1 MWLGAQLR
9 VILNTKDRPP
19 TLWVQKP
26 VTTHGWGMQRNRII
40 YTALFSIVLS
50 DTAFAADQDR
60 KADTD
65 RHSGKTAAGHVAHKS
80 VETHAKDVEQIRVRG
95 HLAST
100 VASSAT
106 KSNTPLI
113 ETAQSVTVI
122 TRDEM
127 DARGVLTLNQAVRYA
142 AGVTADTR
150 GGEGTRYDLFDLR
163 GFTVPTFLDGLK
175 FQDSPTG
182 FAVAQTDTFRLDRVE
197 ILKGPAS
204 ALYGQSSPGGLTA
217 MSSKL
222 PTDQRFYGGVNATGG
237 MFDLYR
243 VDADVGGFATDD
255 GMVRYRVYGTIN
267 GQHTQLSRT
276 GSRRFSI
283 SPSFTF
289 GGDGPTTL
297 TLLGNYQYDPENG
310 SYGGVPLIG
319 SLKRASYGYLPRNFY
334 DGDVSA
340 EKFNRRQGA
349 ITYILNHRFNDDWSF
364 STRGR
369 YDDIRTVYRS
379 VYDNGYY
386 DSDDGTSGQMLS
398 RSAYG
403 TQEHTYNLAFDS
415 QFKGKVRT
423 GPLRH
428 ALMFGFD
435 YMQQKANDTEAYGD
449 APDLDVLHPDYHMAI
464 ADLTPYLRYVTK
476 SHQIGA
482 YGQDEIRWKRLIL
495 TGSIRNDWYRSNQTE
510 YFEQS
515 NDRQSA
521 SQITWRAS
529 GLYHFDFGLSP
540 YISYSTSFQPQSGT
554 VSNDGGATLRQAHPS
569 IGKQLE
575 GGLKYQIPGTSVL
588 FTAAGFH
595 IEQSNVLVSVA
606 NTGYSL
612 QSGLVHSDGFEFEAH
627 AQPFHNLMV
636 TAAVSFQKV
645 KDDSTGKPLI
655 QSGKGNA
662 SLFAFY
668 TMPSGPLKGFGFGG
682 GMRYSNKTYGGE
694 ATYGSVWL
702 PQYALFDA
710 SIAYDLN
717 NMSHS
722 LHGWKV
728 AASVRNLFDRNYIA
742 NCFAYG
748 ADGQYCYYGERRNAQ
763 ASIGYSW

>member
-1 MWLGAQLR
+1 
-9 VILNTKDRPP
+9 
-19 TLWVQKP
+19 
-26 VTTHGWGMQRNRII
+26 MQRNRII

-65 RHSGKTAAGHVAHKS
+65 RHSGKTAVGHIAHKS
-80 VETHAKDVEQIRVRG
+80 VETHAKDVEQIKVRG

-127 DARGVLTLNQAVRYA
+127 DARGVLNLNQAVRYA

-197 ILKGPAS
+197 LLKGPAS

-464 ADLTPYLRYVTK
+464 PDLTPYLRYVTK

-515 NDRQSA
+515 NDRQTA
-521 SQITWRAS
+521 SQVTWRAS

-668 TMPSGPLKGFGFGG
+668 TMPSGLFKGFGFGG

-728 AASVRNLFDRNYIA
+728 SASVRNLFDRNYIA

>member
-1 MWLGAQLR
+1 
-9 VILNTKDRPP
+9 
-19 TLWVQKP
+19 
-26 VTTHGWGMQRNRII
+26 MQRNRII

-65 RHSGKTAAGHVAHKS
+65 RHSGKTAVGHIAHKS
-80 VETHAKDVEQIRVRG
+80 VETHAKDVEQIKVRG

-127 DARGVLTLNQAVRYA
+127 DARGVLNLNQAVRYA

-197 ILKGPAS
+197 LLKGPAS

-464 ADLTPYLRYVTK
+464 PDLTPYLRYVTK
-476 SHQIGA
+476 SHQAGA

-495 TGSIRNDWYRSNQTE
+495 TGSIRNDWYRSHQTE

-728 AASVRNLFDRNYIA
+728 AASVRNLFDKNYIA

>member
-1 MWLGAQLR
+1 
-9 VILNTKDRPP
+9 
-19 TLWVQKP
+19 
-26 VTTHGWGMQRNRII
+26 MQRSRII
-40 YTALFSIVLS
+40 YTLLFFFALN
-50 DTAFAADQDR
+50 DTALAADQE
-60 KADTD
+60 KKSNEVQETGTAP
-65 RHSGKTAAGHVAHKS
+65 SGKHATGKAKKRGTES
-80 VETHAKDVEQIRVRG
+80 EQVEVRG
-95 HLAST
+95 RKSSTIAS
-100 VASSAT
+100 AAT
-106 KSNTPLI
+106 KTNTPLV
-113 ETAQSVTVI
+113 ETAQSVSVI

-127 DARGVLTLNQAVRYA
+127 DTRGVLTLNQAVRYT
-142 AGVTADTR
+142 AGITADTR

-182 FAVAQTDTFRLDRVE
+182 FAVAQTDTFRLERVE
-197 ILKGPAS
+197 LLKGPAS

-217 MSSKL
+217 LSSKL
-222 PTDQRFYGGVNATGG
+222 PTDQRFYGSVNTTGG

-243 VDADVGGFATDD
+243 VDADVGGFATND
-255 GMVRYRVYGTIN
+255 GQVRYRLYGTVN
-267 GQHTQLSRT
+267 GQHTQLSKT

-297 TLLGNYQYDPENG
+297 TLLGNYQYDPESG
-310 SYGGVPLIG
+310 SYGGLPLVG
-319 SLKRASYGYLPRNFY
+319 SLKRASYGFLPRNFY
-334 DGDVSA
+334 DGDVPS

-349 ITYILNHRFNDDWSF
+349 ITYIFNHRFNDDWSF

-369 YDDIRTVYRS
+369 YDDIRTIYRS
-379 VYDNGYY
+379 VYNNGYY

-415 QFKGKVRT
+415 QFKGHVRT
-423 GPLRH
+423 GPLSH
-428 ALMFGFD
+428 TLMFGFD
-435 YMQQKANDTEAYGD
+435 YMQQKARDAEAYAD
-449 APDLDVLHPDYHMAI
+449 APDLDVLHPDYHMI
-464 ADLTPYLRYVTK
+464 IPNLDPYLKYVTN

-482 YGQDEIRWKRLIL
+482 YGQDELRWKRFIV
-495 TGSIRNDWYRSNQTE
+495 TGSIRNDWYRSRQIESINQT
-510 YFEQS
+510 
-515 NDRQSA
+515 DTRQNA

-529 GLYHFDFGLSP
+529 GLYHFDFGLAP
-540 YISYSTSFQPQSGT
+540 YISYSTSFQPQSGS
-554 VSNDGGATLRQAHPS
+554 VSNNGGTTEHQASPS

-575 GGLKYQIPGTSVL
+575 GGVKYQIPGTSVL
-588 FTAAGFH
+588 LTAAGFH
-595 IEQSNVLVSVA
+595 IEQSNVLVSVP
-606 NTGYSL
+606 NTGYSV

-627 AQPFHNLMV
+627 AEPFRNLML
-636 TAAVSFQKV
+636 TAAVSVQKV

-668 TMPSGPLKGFGFGG
+668 TMPSGSLKGLGFGG
-682 GMRYSNKTYGGE
+682 GMRYSAKAYGGE

-710 SIAYDLN
+710 SVSYDLSN
-717 NMSHS
+717 LSHS
-722 LHGWKV
+722 LRGWK
-728 AASVRNLFDRNYIA
+728 ASASVRNLFDRHYIA

-748 ADGQYCYYGERRNAQ
+748 SDGQYCYYGERRNAQ